1 MQKNKKQTRLLA
13 LAVSITVILSLVST
27 YTFAATTVM
36 SDSKIKTATE
46 ISEMSKALSVPSDVS
61 EKVGLVKVGLQKNLK
76 PGVKTVIQAS
86 GKTIET
92 IVYDKVDKDFLRK
105 LGFVVGE
112 LDYLNQTYNKEEE
125 ITYVELISVK
135 EEKVEETQ
143 VIKSSVV
150 SIDNPYLYE
159 GQTAVIQQG
168 SNGEKTISYKIRYE
182 NGKETSKVLISEKIT
197 KIPVDTIVEVGSK
210 PLPAYSNKTGFKSV
224 TNGTIPQYKDCFVVN
239 ASAYDLSFAS
249 CGKNPGDRGYG
260 ITASGMQAQYGVV
273 AVDPKVIP
281 LGTKLYITS
290 LDGSW
295 TYGEAIAGDTG
306 GAIKGNRVDL
316 FFDSYSECI
325 NFGRRQAMVYIIG

>member
-1 MQKNKKQTRLLA
+1 MQKNKKQLKLFA
-13 LAVSITVILSLVST
+13 IAVSITVLLSLVST
-27 YTFAATTVM
+27 YTFAAT
-36 SDSKIKTATE
+36 SDLKIKTVAE
-46 ISEMSKALSVPSDVS
+46 ISEMSKALTAPLNVN
-61 EKVGLVKVGLQKNLK
+61 EKVGLVKEGLQKNLK

-92 IVYDKVDKDFLRK
+92 IVYDKVDKDFLRE

-125 ITYVELISVK
+125 KTYVELISVT
-135 EEKVEETQ
+135 EEKVEETE

-168 SNGEKTISYKIRYE
+168 SNGEKTIIYKIRKE

-197 KIPVDTIVEVGSK
+197 KVPVDTIVEVGSK
-210 PLPAYSNKTGFKSV
+210 PLPAYSNATGFKSV
-224 TNGTIPQYKDCFVVN
+224 TNGSIPQYKDCFVVN

-260 ITASGMQAQYGVV
+260 ITASGMQARYGVV

>member
-1 MQKNKKQTRLLA
+1 MQKIKKQTRIFS
-13 LAVSITVILSLVST
+13 LAVSITILLSLVST

-36 SDSKIKTATE
+36 SDSKLKTATE
-46 ISEMSKALSVPSDVS
+46 ISEMSKALAAPSDVE
-61 EKVGLVKVGLQKNLK
+61 EKVGLVKDGLTNLK

-86 GKTIET
+86 GKTMET
-92 IVYDKVDKDFLRK
+92 VVYDKVDKNYLRE
-105 LGFVVGE
+105 LGFVVNE
-112 LDYLNQTYNKEEE
+112 LDYINQSYNKEEDT
-125 ITYVELISVK
+125 TYVTLISVT
-135 EEKVEETQ
+135 EETVEETQ
-143 VIKSSVV
+143 VINSSVV

-168 SNGEKTISYKIRYE
+168 SNGEKTIVYKARYE

-197 KIPVDTIVEVGSK
+197 KVPVDTIVEVGSK
-210 PLPAYSNKTGFKSV
+210 PLPAYSNATGFKSV
-224 TNGTIPQYKDCFVVN
+224 TNGSIPAYSSCFVVN
-239 ASAYDLSFAS
+239 ASAYDLSYES
-249 CGKNPGDRGYG
+249 CGKRPGDRGYG
-260 ITASGMQAQYGVV
+260 ITASGMQAKYGVV

>member
-1 MQKNKKQTRLLA
+1 MEKKIKQSKLLA
-13 LAVSITVILSLVST
+13 LAVSVTIILSLVST
-27 YTFAATTVM
+27 YTLAATNVSNLKTV
-36 SDSKIKTATE
+36 AE
-46 ISEMSKALSVPSDVS
+46 ISEMSKSLAVPYDVD
-61 EKVGLVKVGLQKNLK
+61 EKVGLVKDGLQKNLK

-86 GKTIET
+86 GKTMET
-92 IVYDKVDKDFLRK
+92 VVYDKVDKDFLRE
-105 LGFVVGE
+105 LGFVVNE
-112 LDYLNQTYNKEEE
+112 LDYLRQSYNEAEDV
-125 ITYVELISVK
+125 TYVELVSVA
-135 EEKVEETQ
+135 EETIEETQ
-143 VIKSSVV
+143 VINSSVV

-168 SNGEKTISYKIRYE
+168 SNGEKTIIYKIRKE

-197 KIPVDTIVEVGSK
+197 KVPVDTIVEVGSK
-210 PLPAYSNKTGFKSV
+210 PLPAYSKATGFKSV
-224 TNGTIPQYKDCFVVN
+224 TNGTIPQYKECFVVN

-260 ITASGMQAQYGVV
+260 ITASGMQARYGVV
-273 AVDPKVIP
+273 AVDPSVIP